1 MAEKSELLAKDK
13 EVVVPGQV
21 LATGMEYLPS
31 SGTYR
36 KNDEIYAN
44 QTGLLVVE
52 GKVLKTIPMAGAY
65 LPKKYDVIIGKVI
78 DILMTGWRVDTNS
91 PYSAVLPLK
100 DATFDYIKKG
110 ADLTEFFDLDEYV
123 VCKVM
128 QVTSQNLIDV
138 SMKGPG
144 LRKLKGGR
152 IVRVSPPKVPRI
164 IGKRGSMVSLIKQAT
179 GCQVTVGQNGLIW
192 MSGEPEQE
200 VLAVETIRKIERE
213 AHVGGLTERIK
224 AFLEK
229 ETGKEL
235 EIGTD
240 EEYERQ
246 HADRGPRGPRRD
258 GPRDGPRSRD
268 NRGERDDRRKSGG
281 RRRGGRKPPQ
291 RG

>member
-1 MAEKSELLAKDK
+1 MTEKSELLARDK

-21 LATGMEYLPS
+21 LATGMEFLPS

-36 KNDEIYAN
+36 KGDRIYAN

-65 LPKKYDVIIGKVI
+65 LPKRYDVIIGKVI
-78 DILMTGWRVDTNS
+78 DILMTGWRLETNS

-110 ADLTEFFDLDEYV
+110 ADLTEFFNLDEYV
-123 VCKVM
+123 VCKIM
-128 QVTSQNLIDV
+128 QVTSQNLVDV

-152 IVRVSPPKVPRI
+152 IIKVSPPKVPRI
-164 IGKRGSMVSLIKQAT
+164 IGKRGSMVALIKQAT
-179 GCQVTVGQNGLIW
+179 GCQMCVGQNGLIW
-192 MSGEPEQE
+192 LSGEPEQE
-200 VLAVETIRKIERE
+200 VLAVKTIRKIERE
-213 AHVGGLTERIK
+213 AHVPGLTERIK
-224 AFLEK
+224 SFLEK
-229 ETGKEL
+229 ATGKKL

-246 HADRGPRGPRRD
+246 HESRRPQSRPREGRGHREESGGARRGRRPPRR
-258 GPRDGPRSRD
+258 
-268 NRGERDDRRKSGG
+268 
-281 RRRGGRKPPQ
+281 
-291 RG
+291 